1 MMPMSLDSGEYQMQG
16 YGLLQVRQCNDL
28 GPVTVVTI
36 VTVLFM
42 NLLNDK
48 LLTEVLFFF
57 LVCVREAIRERVR
70 VAIIDYCN
78 HWRRYLQALSKFF
91 RVNSKCIFLAMKWLF
106 LWVRYS
112 TPQRCNYGGIFKD
125 QCTVRVFFRADF
137 WTHWLKQKTRVCA
150 GVDIWW
156 LFGC

>member
-1 MMPMSLDSGEYQMQG
+1 MMPMSLDSGECQMQG

-48 LLTEVLFFF
+48 LLTEVLFFY
-57 LVCVREAIRERVR
+57 VCVREAIREHVR

-78 HWRRYLQALSKFF
+78 H
-91 RVNSKCIFLAMKWLF
+91 
-106 LWVRYS
+106 
-112 TPQRCNYGGIFKD
+112 
-125 QCTVRVFFRADF
+125 
-137 WTHWLKQKTRVCA
+137 
-150 GVDIWW
+150 
-156 LFGC
+156 

>member
-1 MMPMSLDSGEYQMQG
+1 MMPMSLDSGECQMQG

-48 LLTEVLFFF
+48 LLTEVLFFY
-57 LVCVREAIRERVR
+57 VCVREAIREHVR

-78 HWRRYLQALSKFF
+78 HRMQYLQALSKLF
-91 RVNSKCIFLAMKWLF
+91 RVNSKYILLALKWLF
-106 LWVRYS
+106 L
-112 TPQRCNYGGIFKD
+112 
-125 QCTVRVFFRADF
+125 
-137 WTHWLKQKTRVCA
+137 
-150 GVDIWW
+150 
-156 LFGC
+156 